1 MTLKQPLLLI
11 ILAHPDDESFS
22 MGGTIARYAAE
33 GIKVVLVCATLGE
46 AGIPE
51 VSPLQA
57 GKIRSAELCCAARK
71 LGIREIRF
79 LGYRD
84 GTLTDVDTG
93 ELTAKLV
100 SLIQEYQPQA
110 VITFGPDGI
119 SGHPD
124 HMTISSR
131 VTQAFDRA
139 GLSNAVRLFYLAPSE
154 ATRQSCG
161 VAPSQEMAGGP
172 VASIDITDYR
182 LPKIHAIQCH
192 ASQNSPVQGKPEQAA
207 KDLACHEYFSLVRP
221 RGSYKDFPDLFGAL
235 VEDS

>member
-1 MTLKQPLLLI
+1 M
-11 ILAHPDDESFS
+11 
-22 MGGTIARYAAE
+22 
-33 GIKVVLVCATLGE
+33 
-46 AGIPE
+46 
-51 VSPLQA
+51 
-57 GKIRSAELCCAARK
+57 
-71 LGIREIRF
+71 
-79 LGYRD
+79 
-84 GTLTDVDTG
+84 DTG

-124 HMTISSR
+124 HTTISSR

-161 VAPSQEMAGGP
+161 VAPSQEMAGGA

-182 LPKIHAIQCH
+182 LPKVRAMQCH
-192 ASQNSPVQGKPEQAA
+192 ASQNPPFQGAPHEEAEKI
-207 KDLACHEYFSLVRP
+207 ACHEYFTMARP
-221 RGSYKDFPDLFGAL
+221 PKPISEMTDLLPLPGIEKFTK
-235 VEDS
+235 EK